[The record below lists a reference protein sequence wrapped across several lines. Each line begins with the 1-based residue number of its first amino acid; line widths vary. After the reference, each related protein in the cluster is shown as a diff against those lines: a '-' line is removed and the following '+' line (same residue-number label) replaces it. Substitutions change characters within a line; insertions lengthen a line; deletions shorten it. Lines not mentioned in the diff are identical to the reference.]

1 MIKHWSDPGVI
12 CKRKMSMSTNKDM
25 LTLVGFLLMSL
36 GFLALVLSLVGVQ
49 FAFLTWIDT
58 PGRLVGFIIRLL
70 MIVAGIVMI
79 YFGRTDLEKEEI

>member
-1 MIKHWSDPGVI
+1 
-12 CKRKMSMSTNKDM
+12 MSTNKDM

-49 FAFLTWIDT
+49 FAFLTWIDA

-79 YFGRTDLEKEEI
+79 YFGRTDLDKEEI